1 MTSIFP
7 SVTETRAGGGAEGG
21 PCSRW
26 SLKCS
31 WPTGVHSTNFVRN
44 IVSGCKGKSL
54 RLALRDTSSPCSAGH
69 PLWHLPEFCS
79 SRLSGQTSGSGKK
92 STCHS
97 LTSVL
102 SLWDPSI
109 PCKML
114 AQAFGHHQSHKQ
126 QTHKH
131 QSHSCLVSSRAH
143 FLSLTPVMRD
153 KPGRNRTDSLESSS
167 GGSGRTE
174 QMVSSTSSAGGL
186 RWVVSAL
193 RLDPRWQCKQILGA
207 L

>member
-114 AQAFGHHQSHKQ
+114 L
-126 QTHKH
+126 KH
-131 QSHSCLVSSRAH
+131 LAITNPTNSKPTNTKATAAWSRAE
-143 FLSLTPVMRD
+143 LTSCP
-153 KPGRNRTDSLESSS
+153 LH
-167 GGSGRTE
+167 
-174 QMVSSTSSAGGL
+174 L
-186 RWVVSAL
+186 
-193 RLDPRWQCKQILGA
+193 
-207 L
+207 